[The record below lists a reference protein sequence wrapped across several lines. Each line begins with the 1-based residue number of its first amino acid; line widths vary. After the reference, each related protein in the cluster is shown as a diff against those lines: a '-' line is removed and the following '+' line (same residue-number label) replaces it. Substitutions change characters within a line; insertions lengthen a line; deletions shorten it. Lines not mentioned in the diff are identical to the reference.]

1 MNGKS
6 VMQVNFDEAAIM
18 GRRSEQQD
26 SKGNLIIADG
36 YMLYVLADGMG
47 GAAGGAIA
55 SQTVC
60 NAFIAYFKT
69 TDVSH
74 DYEQHL
80 RLALDKANDQLTDI
94 LREQPELN
102 GMGTTIIAVLYQQ
115 ASNYFWYLSVG
126 DSPLYLLEAGGIN
139 RVNDNHAYYE
149 ELLEDVTAG
158 NISQQEAEEHPQRH
172 AITSAVMGKKLG
184 MIDTGELPLNAGS
197 LLLLASDGVQT
208 LNDFPGGELESL
220 LNAPD
225 TTITDKVN
233 SIITRVE
240 QKNDPYQDNTSLI
253 LVEPTE
259 PTLTNIHQTEMLNN
273 TEDHDDEKK
282 RTRKVIMIVTG
293 ILLFLLGSI
302 STYILQNNSSYFEST
317 ESTPIKISGKQEQ
330 EIKMDPSDNIDS
342 VAEEITATVKPD
354 DRVANDPVNDIK
366 EQLNA
371 VAIDKKSER

>member
-1 MNGKS
+1 
-6 VMQVNFDEAAIM
+6 
-18 GRRSEQQD
+18 
-26 SKGNLIIADG
+26 
-36 YMLYVLADGMG
+36 
-47 GAAGGAIA
+47 
-55 SQTVC
+55 
-60 NAFIAYFKT
+60 
-69 TDVSH
+69 
-74 DYEQHL
+74 
-80 RLALDKANDQLTDI
+80 
-94 LREQPELN
+94 
-102 GMGTTIIAVLYQQ
+102 
-115 ASNYFWYLSVG
+115 
-126 DSPLYLLEAGGIN
+126 
-139 RVNDNHAYYE
+139 
-149 ELLEDVTAG
+149 
-158 NISQQEAEEHPQRH
+158 
-172 AITSAVMGKKLG
+172 
-184 MIDTGELPLNAGS
+184 
-197 LLLLASDGVQT
+197 